1 MNELSRTDS
10 QQIDPQKKDH
20 LKNKPTPEQINRFS
34 NLLTKAK
41 NSVHTKTETTKEPS
55 KKIQI
60 AQETKMIRQQKAH
73 PLKTKKI
80 SNI

>member
-10 QQIDPQKKDH
+10 QQIDSQKKDH

-41 NSVHTKTETTKEPS
+41 NSV
-55 KKIQI
+55 
-60 AQETKMIRQQKAH
+60 QQK
-73 PLKTKKI
+73 LKQQKNHQKK
-80 SNI
+80 SK

>member
-1 MNELSRTDS
+1 MNELKTDS

-41 NSVHTKTETTKEPS
+41 NSVETQKLKQQKNHQ

-60 AQETKMIRQQKAH
+60 IQETKMIRQQKAH
-73 PLKTKKI
+73 PLKTKK
-80 SNI
+80 NL